1 MGKGILS
8 VYSSEREHEFISEKK
23 GGIWS
28 LKMRVEHGRGGKGKL
43 RPPGCSQQEV
53 GSRCMR
59 AGPVWW
65 AVGSVGSELIL
76 VVFLVAPGAHLLLE
90 GRGAGPLEVQC
101 YLRSGPVVHG

>member
-1 MGKGILS
+1 
-8 VYSSEREHEFISEKK
+8 
-23 GGIWS
+23 
-28 LKMRVEHGRGGKGKL
+28 MRVEHGRGGKGKL

-90 GRGAGPLEVQC
+90 GRGAWPPGSAVLFEVRTRGSR
-101 YLRSGPVVHG
+101 LT